1 MKKSLRFVKNFIE
14 STSDI
19 NQSFYFIFDAYYMQH
34 IAVNSFKAYRNW
46 FILALFGYHTRF
58 YLCIDEYFDKLNKIK
73 LYTKGIT
80 NEIERVFEN
89 RISWYSEILPRC

>member
-1 MKKSLRFVKNFIE
+1 MVI
-14 STSDI
+14 
-19 NQSFYFIFDAYYMQH
+19 AYYMQH

-46 FILALFGYHTRF
+46 FILVLFGYHTRF

-89 RISWYSEILPRC
+89 RISWYSEILPRCEPRNLLPQGSTPRR